1 MALFELLYLSEI
13 SATTSASAIAELVV
27 QARLHN
33 KTRGIT
39 GLLLFDGEHFI
50 QSLEGEQVDVMALM
64 NRIECDDRHFN
75 VTHLHKGLVATRQ
88 FQNFAMGYWYI
99 EDESSVMKLRGL
111 RGQAAMDELRS
122 RRREFDVES

>member
-1 MALFELLYLSEI
+1 MALFELLYLSEL
-13 SATTSASAIAELVV
+13 SPTTSASAIAELVV

-33 KTRGIT
+33 KTSGIT

-64 NRIECDDRHFN
+64 NRIECDDRHFH
-75 VTHLHKGLVATRQ
+75 VTHLHKGFLETRQ

-99 EDESSVMKLRGL
+99 EDESSIMKLRGL

-122 RRREFDVES
+122 RRGEFDVES